1 MKLTTRRTIRGWLLD
16 APGGTLYA
24 LGGAAV
30 GLLLLGIAVGSDT
43 VAVTGM
49 LAVVSLVFIHGRV
62 ALDACPN
69 CGSSVRVMDERY
81 CSTCGTRLD
90 DIEAAPPIDERV
102 DERFRPV
109 GLNEIERSPPVAT
122 IADGGEMGEA
132 DQDEVRG

>member
-24 LGGAAV
+24 FGGAV
-30 GLLLLGIAVGSDT
+30 GLLLPGIAFGSDT
-43 VAVTGM
+43 VAVTSM

-62 ALDACPN
+62 ALDVCPN

-81 CSTCGTRLD
+81 CSTCGTRLY